1 MSRNLDYPTPMHGR
15 MMRQRLWEAQLDAG
29 MLYDTLRDDD
39 RVPAWTLDKV
49 ATGAHNL
56 HQVSRY
62 LRFKASNPMQW
73 GDVTA
78 STTKRR
84 ASPLLEKLKVGAVF
98 VGAMVAATGVMV
110 FALKSLE
117 AAAPAAP
124 AKPTKK
130 RARRP
135 RYAKYATL

>member
-1 MSRNLDYPTPMHGR
+1 MPRNFDYPMPMHGR

-29 MLYDTLRDDD
+29 MLYDVLRDND

-49 ATGAHNL
+49 ATGAHDL

-62 LRFKASNPMQW
+62 LRFKASNPIQW
-73 GDVTA
+73 GAVDPTK
-78 STTKRR
+78 SRTT
-84 ASPLLEKLKVGAVF
+84 LLDKVKVGAVF
-98 VGAMVAATGVMV
+98 LAAMVAATGVMV
-110 FALKSLE
+110 FAAKSLE
-117 AAAPAAP
+117 AAAV
-124 AKPTKK
+124 KPTKPTRK